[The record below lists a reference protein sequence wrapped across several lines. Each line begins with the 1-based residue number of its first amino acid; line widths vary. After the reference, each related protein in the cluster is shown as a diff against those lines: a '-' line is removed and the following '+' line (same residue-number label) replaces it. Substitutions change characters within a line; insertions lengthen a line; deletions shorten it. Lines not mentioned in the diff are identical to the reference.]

1 MIIINTVASSLVP
14 SFSMRYT
21 LKSNVKK
28 WEWAGDEAKDTVN
41 YYSQTFCSCVSYTTS
56 LEGEVR

>member
-1 MIIINTVASSLVP
+1 
-14 SFSMRYT
+14 MRYT